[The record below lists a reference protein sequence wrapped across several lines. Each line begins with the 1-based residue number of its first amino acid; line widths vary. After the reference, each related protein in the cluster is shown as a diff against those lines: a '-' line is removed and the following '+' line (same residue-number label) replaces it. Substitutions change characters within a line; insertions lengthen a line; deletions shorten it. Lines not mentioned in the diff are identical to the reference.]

1 MANGAR
7 LVDPARRHAGH
18 LRVGRADLVGA
29 AMIRAIIIAITALML
44 AACLAAYGLWTDA
57 DLTTS
62 TDAADALASIT
73 AQTDIKGETK

>member
-1 MANGAR
+1 
-7 LVDPARRHAGH
+7 
-18 LRVGRADLVGA
+18 
-29 AMIRAIIIAITALML
+29 MIGAIIIAITALML